1 MAWYYQV
8 LFLLQFYGKRRSLSR
23 GRLGEA
29 VVIRGYTVF
38 KSIATLF
45 LLILAY
51 VKLDKKTII
60 FVKFQKKHGTV
71 QNFCQRGF
79 T

>member
-23 GRLGEA
+23 GPLGEA

-45 LLILAY
+45 LLGLC
-51 VKLDKKTII
+51 KT
-60 FVKFQKKHGTV
+60 
-71 QNFCQRGF
+71 
-79 T
+79 

>member
-1 MAWYYQV
+1 MAWNYQV
-8 LFLLQFYGKRRSLSR
+8 LFLFQFYGQRSLSR

-38 KSIATLF
+38 NSVPTLF
-45 LLILAY
+45 LPILAY
-51 VKLDKKTII
+51 VKLHKNNLFCKILKKDR
-60 FVKFQKKHGTV
+60 TV